1 MESEEFSMKSEESSM
16 ESNEDGLKT
25 EDIVVIVIFSLLCL
39 FGCYKDPPCNYC
51 MNKPD
56 QENLETTERQDQVI
70 KTYQIAKLND
80 NLGNGL

>member
-25 EDIVVIVIFSLLCL
+25 EDIVFIVIFSLLCL
-39 FGCYKDPPCNYC
+39 LGCYKDPPCKNC

-70 KTYQIAKLND
+70 KTIKKPK
-80 NLGNGL
+80 

>member
-39 FGCYKDPPCNYC
+39 FGCYSSFCK
-51 MNKPD
+51 NKPD